1 MKIKKFKFF
10 YPEKPVLMHIDQDA
24 FEQMSEDPKYI
35 AEPKYNG
42 ARCEV
47 HLMDGEVEFWDRHGK
62 KLDFNDNPLYKEG
75 REKIKKILISRFG
88 NIGYFLFD
96 GELRHNKVTGIQC
109 KLILWDCFIY
119 ANELLNKIPYWA
131 RRDNLINKTVKGG
144 VNFADTR
151 SLSYDDDTVI
161 VIMQFKDNFRQ
172 AYEDCIS
179 GKYGDPEEFEGLVIK
194 NVNGM
199 LNLGRTDG
207 INSNW
212 MYKVRKQTGRHRF

>member
-1 MKIKKFKFF
+1 MKIKTFKYF
-10 YPEKPVLMHIDQDA
+10 YPEKPILIHIDQDV
-24 FEQMSEDPKYI
+24 FEKMSNDPKYI

-47 HLMDGEVEFWDRHGK
+47 HLLNGEVEFWDRHGK
-62 KLDFNDNPLYKEG
+62 KLDFNSNPLYKEG
-75 REKIKKILISRFG
+75 REKIKEVLISRFG
-88 NIGYFLFD
+88 TIGYFQFD

-109 KLILWDCFIY
+109 KLILWDNFVNV
-119 ANELLNKIPYWA
+119 NELLNKIPYWA
-131 RRDNLINKTVKGG
+131 RRDNIINKTISGG
-144 VNFADTR
+144 VNAGDTR
-151 SLSYDDDTVI
+151 SLSGDDTVI

-179 GKYGDPEEFEGLVIK
+179 GKYGDPDEFEGLVIK

-199 LNLGRTDG
+199 LNLGRRDG